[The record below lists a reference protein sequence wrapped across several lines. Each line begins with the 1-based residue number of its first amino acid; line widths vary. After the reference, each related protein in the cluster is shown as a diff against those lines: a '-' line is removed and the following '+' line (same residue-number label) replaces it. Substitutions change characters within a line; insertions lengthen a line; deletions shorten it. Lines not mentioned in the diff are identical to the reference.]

1 MRNLANIRSDSIL
14 KFQCVLG
21 VLRTNCAGADP
32 KFQPVGVGDRGAKG
46 PMAKL
51 RIIVQRR
58 SSQRQIIF

>member
-1 MRNLANIRSDSIL
+1 MRKLANIRSEAIL
-14 KFQCVLG
+14 KFQGVLG

-32 KFQPVGVGDRGAKG
+32 EFQSVGVGDWGAKG
-46 PMAKL
+46 QMAKL